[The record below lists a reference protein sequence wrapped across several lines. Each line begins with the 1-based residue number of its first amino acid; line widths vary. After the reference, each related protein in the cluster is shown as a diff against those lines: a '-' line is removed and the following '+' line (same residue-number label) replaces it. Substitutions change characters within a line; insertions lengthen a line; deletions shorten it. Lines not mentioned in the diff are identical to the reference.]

1 MSQIIDLIKE
11 LRERTGA
18 GMMDCKRALEASELD
33 ISRAIDWLREKG
45 ITKAASKSSRIAA
58 EGISH
63 VIANGSKTLII
74 EVNCET
80 DFVARSDAFVHL
92 VDSIAKAIL
101 ASGVSDIE
109 AAKQLVA
116 PMITEA
122 TMKIGEKLDVRRF
135 DLLTAASGQVVGS
148 YIHMNG
154 KISTIALMSGVD
166 QAFADNMAMH
176 ITANNPRYIT
186 SHDIPKEALEHE
198 TKIQREIVAGDEKLK
213 GKPEAALAK
222 IIEGK
227 VSKSFRDSTLTEQP
241 YLMDE
246 AGATVATILAKHQ
259 ATVIKFVRFAVGEG
273 IEKRADNFA
282 EEVMAQIK

>member
-18 GMMDCKRALEASELD
+18 GMMDCKRALEANELD
-33 ISRAIDWLREKG
+33 ITRAMDWLREKG
-45 ITKAASKSSRIAA
+45 ITKAASKSLRIAA
-58 EGISH
+58 EGITHIVSEGQRSL
-63 VIANGSKTLII
+63 VL

-80 DFVARSDAFVHL
+80 DFVARSDAFVSL
-92 VDSIAKAIL
+92 VDKIAQEVLHSQTKT
-101 ASGVSDIE
+101 IE
-109 AAKQLVA
+109 EAKNLVA
-116 PMITEA
+116 PLISEA
-122 TMKIGEKLDVRRF
+122 TMKIGEKIDLRRYEV
-135 DLLTAASGQVVGS
+135 LQATAGQIIGS

-154 KISTIALMSGVD
+154 KLSTIVLMTGAD
-166 QAFADNMAMH
+166 QTLADNLAMH
-176 ITANNPRYIT
+176 ITANNPRFID
-186 SHDIPKEALEHE
+186 SQSIPKDALEYE
-198 TKIQREIVAGDEKLK
+198 TKIQKEVVAQDEKLI

-227 VSKSFRDSTLTEQP
+227 VHKVFREVTLAEQP

-246 AGATVATILAKHQ
+246 AGTSVGTILGKLNI
-259 ATVIKFVRFAVGEG
+259 VVMKFVRYAVGEG